1 MKESILNIQLSK
13 WPLIEEWNGKN
24 NSNCSNFNF
33 QTKGVKIIKSWSVG
47 EALSYQ
53 TSFISIN
60 GAIGFVFKFI
70 HPFTSNDI
78 SMSRRWDKLSSIILQ
93 KSSVFILHGKNPM
106 RADLWKLVWR

>member
-1 MKESILNIQLSK
+1 M
-13 WPLIEEWNGKN
+13 
-24 NSNCSNFNF
+24 
-33 QTKGVKIIKSWSVG
+33 G

-78 SMSRRWDKLSSIILQ
+78 SMSRRWDKLSGIILE

-106 RADLWKLVWR
+106 LIFGSLCEGNGFNNFMNHEQ